1 MDRRISQAH
10 TRRRERSP
18 AIAAFLS
25 FLVPGLGQAWAGEGR
40 RGLLVS
46 LPFIAAI
53 ALGAGTIVAAGG
65 LIGVAG
71 IVVDPA
77 VLILLVLLDVAFLV
91 YRAWAIVDA
100 QRVARGPRG
109 WRRPLKAGTAAV
121 VAILLVVTTAMHG
134 VVGYVGWNGYDL
146 VTGVFG
152 HGSGEGPAW
161 GDDGDTAAATEEPSL
176 EPTVEPSLEPA
187 TPSAGPSDSPS
198 ETPSATLEPTLAP
211 TPAPTP
217 APGSGKAP
225 YWAKDGR
232 LNLLL
237 IGGDA
242 GPGRWSLRTDT
253 MMLLSVDLAT
263 ARAALF
269 GIPRNLYK
277 VPLPKPYAASYAG
290 GVFPD
295 LLNALWRA
303 GQNHPKW
310 PGNDKTR
317 GYRALSATIGNIT
330 GVSIDGIVSIDLN
343 GFIRLVDAV
352 GGVEINVP
360 YQIRDHYYPREDGS
374 GTRELLIEPG
384 LQRLDGSTLL
394 AFARTRHM
402 DSDYGRMNR
411 QQLVLKAIRK
421 QINPCTLLPR
431 LPELVKIAK
440 DSLYTNIALE
450 DLPQMLAL
458 ASKISTGRIESYAFT
473 PTKGYPMT
481 VTKASVEKMRR
492 AVRDAFK
499 GDAPPKEGAPDLSLL
514 SC

>member
-10 TRRRERSP
+10 ARRERSP
-18 AIAAFLS
+18 GIAAFLS
-25 FLVPGLGQAWAGEGR
+25 FLVPGLGQAWAGEGI
-40 RGLLVS
+40 RGLVVA
-46 LPFIAAI
+46 LPFVAAI
-53 ALGAGTIVAAGG
+53 ALAAGTVFAAGG
-65 LIGVAG
+65 LIGLAG
-71 IVVDPA
+71 IVVEPA
-77 VLILLVLLDVAFLV
+77 VLVALLVVDVLFLL
-91 YRAWAIVDA
+91 YRAWAIIDA

-109 WRRPLKAGTAAV
+109 WRRPLTAGTTAV
-121 VAILLVVTTAMHG
+121 VVVLLVATTALHG
-134 VVGYVGWNGYDL
+134 FVGYVGWNGYDL

-152 HGSGEGPAW
+152 HGSGQGPAW
-161 GDDGDTAAATEEPSL
+161 GDDGDTAASTTPPTEPGEEPSDEPSL
-176 EPTVEPSLEPA
+176 EP
-187 TPSAGPSDSPS
+187 
-198 ETPSATLEPTLAP
+198 ETPSPAASGSPAEPSPTATPEPTP
-211 TPAPTP
+211 E
-217 APGSGKAP
+217 PGSGTAP

-253 MMLLSVDLAT
+253 MMLLSVDLRT

-269 GIPRNLYK
+269 GIPRNLYD
-277 VPLPKPYAASYAG
+277 VPLPKPYAAAYRG

-303 GQNHPKW
+303 GQNHAKW
-310 PGNDKTR
+310 PGSDKTR
-317 GYRALSATIGNIT
+317 GYRALSATIGYIT
-330 GVSIDGIVSIDLN
+330 GTTIDGIVSIDLN

-352 GGVEINVP
+352 GGVDIKVP
-360 YQIRDHYYPREDGS
+360 YQIRDHYYPKEDGS

-384 LQRLDGSTLL
+384 LQHMDGSTLL

-402 DSDYGRMNR
+402 DSDYGRMSR

-450 DLPQMLAL
+450 DLPQLLAL
-458 ASKISTGRIESYAFT
+458 ASKINTGRIESYAFT
-473 PTKGYPMT
+473 PSKGFPAT
-481 VTKASVEKMRR
+481 VTKASVEKMRK

-499 GDAPPKEGAPDLSLL
+499 GDEPPAEGAPDLNLL